1 METGETDF
9 RKVPNLVESSKVI
22 DLNPIAPV
30 ARCLTSIHQS
40 MVDLL
45 FTYAWHNHGPASWRR
60 KDGFWACGHLGWSV
74 SGLVISS

>member
-40 MVDLL
+40 MVDLS
-45 FTYAWHNHGPASWRR
+45 FTYAWHTTAWP
-60 KDGFWACGHLGWSV
+60 LGGEKTAF
-74 SGLVISS
+74 GLVATLDGLSQDW